1 MTFRPLWSS
10 RGIVALALA
19 ATFLVPEV
27 AHAYTIKAGDMTL
40 RPVVG
45 ASVNVLRLE
54 VATRE
59 TSPGGLVM
67 GFDFD
72 YSFDG
77 PWNVTA
83 TFRPSLWP
91 GYVDGQAG
99 AGVKYRVV
107 QLEAPF
113 IPYASALVM
122 GAVGGPLRYGAPHVN
137 LGVRTAAGVD
147 YFVMRNLAVGL
158 EAAVEGSGLF
168 WPLIWP
174 EASAEVVAGVS
185 WRF

>member
-1 MTFRPLWSS
+1 MKPR
-10 RGIVALALA
+10 ALATSRAFASVVVA
-19 ATFLVPEV
+19 AALSLPTA
-27 AHAYTIKAGDMTL
+27 AHAYTIKAGDMTI

-91 GYVDGQAG
+91 GYVDAQAG

-113 IPYASALVM
+113 IPYASAMVM

-174 EASAEVVAGVS
+174 EASAEVVAGVT

>member
-1 MTFRPLWSS
+1 MTSRLLGVVTLVAAALSS
-10 RGIVALALA
+10 SSAG
-19 ATFLVPEV
+19 
-27 AHAYTIKAGDMTL
+27 AYTIKAGDITL
-40 RPVVG
+40 KPVVG

-59 TSPGGLVM
+59 TSPGGLVL

-99 AGVKYRVV
+99 VGVKYRVV

-113 IPYASALVM
+113 IPYASAMVM
-122 GAVGGPLRYGAPHVN
+122 GALGGPLRFGAPHVN
-137 LGVRTAAGVD
+137 AGVRAAAGVD

-168 WPLIWP
+168 WPLLWP
-174 EASAEVVAGVS
+174 EASAEVVAGVT